1 MSAGF
6 GCSLSRLSVAL
17 LGKVRG
23 HVGKFSPSM
32 FGRKKHVASMLDLR
46 GMRRQ
51 AERQEILS
59 VVQDIESGNS
69 SDGVDGS
76 GGGLVRLTRDRA
88 VFAEV
93 QVTSEVRCLNLGLGR
108 IASFF
113 GGMRPRHR
121 KDRSATKESP
131 DDGL

>member
-1 MSAGF
+1 ML
-6 GCSLSRLSVAL
+6 SLW
-17 LGKVRG
+17 
-23 HVGKFSPSM
+23 

-51 AERQEILS
+51 AERQEILN
-59 VVQDIESGNS
+59 VVQDIESGGG
-69 SDGVDGS
+69 DGVDGS
-76 GGGLVRLTRDRA
+76 GGPVRLTRDRA

-108 IASFF
+108 LASFF
-113 GGMRPRHR
+113 GGMRPRPR
-121 KDRSATKESP
+121 KDRSAAKESP

>member
-1 MSAGF
+1 M
-6 GCSLSRLSVAL
+6 
-17 LGKVRG
+17 
-23 HVGKFSPSM
+23 
-32 FGRKKHVASMLDLR
+32 ASMLDLR

-59 VVQDIESGNS
+59 VVQDIESGG
-69 SDGVDGS
+69 DGVDGS
-76 GGGLVRLTRDRA
+76 GGGGGLVRLTRDRA

-108 IASFF
+108 LASFF
-113 GGMRPRHR
+113 GGMRPRPR
-121 KDRSATKESP
+121 KDRSAAKESP